1 MLEGGWVVV
10 LITASTREE
19 ALKIGRMLVEAKLAA
34 CVNIVRD
41 VTSIY
46 WWEGKVEEGGELLL
60 IVKTTFEKLES
71 LIKEVRKIH
80 SYSVPEIIAIPVVA
94 GNPDYLR
101 WVRESTS

>member
-1 MLEGGWVVV
+1 MEGGWVVV

>member
-1 MLEGGWVVV
+1 LEGGWVVV

>member
-1 MLEGGWVVV
+1 MEGGWAVV
-10 LITASTREE
+10 LVTAGTYEE
-19 ALKIGRMLVEAKLAA
+19 AFKIGRRLVEARLAA
-34 CVNIVRD
+34 CVNIVKD

-46 WWEGKVEEGGELLL
+46 WWQGRVEEGGEVLL
-60 IVKTTFEKLES
+60 IIKTTFEKLES
-71 LIKEVRKIH
+71 LIQEIRKTH